1 MNALLRFRFLRGLAV
16 ACLCIALTACGGT
29 TLYSDLEETQANE
42 IMAALLDSGIKAEKT
57 ASISKTGWQLQVQS
71 GDIPYAMQV
80 LQARGLPH
88 ERYESMC
95 EIFKKEGFASS
106 SVEEK
111 ARYICSLN
119 QELSRTLSRIDG
131 VVEARVHI
139 ALPDRDPLGN
149 NAGDSSAS
157 VMIFERS
164 GAKLR
169 DRETDMKVFVKDSV
183 EGLDDVNKVS
193 VKFFIV
199 PAAPP
204 ARSGGIGQTAMSAA
218 SPTALLVLALL
229 AAVLSGLWWAFG
241 SRLRA
246 SLATAKPAP
255 PPGVWKG

>member
-1 MNALLRFRFLRGLAV
+1 MNAASTRSLFMRYLVLVSL
-16 ACLCIALTACGGT
+16 CLTVVGCSGTA
-29 TLYSDLEETQANE
+29 LYSELDETQANE
-42 IMAALLDSGIKAEKT
+42 ITAALLQSGLAAEKKQ
-57 ASISKTGWQLQVQS
+57 SLSKTAWEVQVPS
-71 GDIPYAMQV
+71 ADIPYAMQV
-80 LQARGLPH
+80 LDARGLPR
-88 ERYESMC
+88 ERHASMC

-139 ALPDRDPLGN
+139 ALPDRDPLGA
-149 NAGDSSAS
+149 NAGESSAS

-193 VKFFIV
+193 VKFFVV
-199 PAAPP
+199 PAAPQ
-204 ARSGGIGQTAMSAA
+204 ARSKPVLSAINPA
-218 SPTALLVLALL
+218 VMVFLALL
-229 AAVLSGLWWAFG
+229 AAVSSGLWWVFG
-241 SRLRA
+241 PRLRA
-246 SLATAKPAP
+246 AVATAKPAP
-255 PPGVWKG
+255 QESGLWKG